1 MLPGIDA
8 CSTKY
13 DKILKAFIKTFE
25 KEIYMNIKIDTP
37 ELITPISAAVLLN
50 TLRLEEL
57 IALQKG
63 QSFDQKK
70 ALESIIT
77 LWCDLTLAVFKKM
90 TSEPA
95 PKPQ

>member
-1 MLPGIDA
+1 MIEF
-8 CSTKY
+8 SKR
-13 DKILKAFIKTFE
+13 FIKPFE
-25 KEIYMNIKIDTP
+25 KEICMNINIDTP

-63 QSFDQKK
+63 ESFDQKK

-77 LWCDLTLAVFKKM
+77 LWCDLTLALLKKM
-90 TSEPA
+90 TPA
-95 PKPQ
+95 PTHKP

>member
-1 MLPGIDA
+1 MIEF
-8 CSTKY
+8 SKR
-13 DKILKAFIKTFE
+13 FIKLSKRRFG
-25 KEIYMNIKIDTP
+25 MNINIDTP

-63 QSFDQKK
+63 ESFDQKK

-77 LWCDLTLAVFKKM
+77 LWCDLTLALFKKM
-90 TSEPA
+90 TPEPTSK
-95 PKPQ
+95 PK

>member
-1 MLPGIDA
+1 MVEF
-8 CSTKY
+8 SKR
-13 DKILKAFIKTFE
+13 FIKSFE
-25 KEIYMNIKIDTP
+25 KEICMNINIDTP

-63 QSFDQKK
+63 ESFDQKK

-77 LWCDLTLAVFKKM
+77 LWCDLTLALFKKM
-90 TSEPA
+90 TPEPTSK
-95 PKPQ
+95 PK

>member
-1 MLPGIDA
+1 M
-8 CSTKY
+8 
-13 DKILKAFIKTFE
+13 KI
-25 KEIYMNIKIDTP
+25 NIDTP

-63 QSFDQKK
+63 EAFDQKK

-77 LWCDLTLAVFKKM
+77 LWCDVTLALFKKM
-90 TSEPA
+90 TPEQTPHA
-95 PKPQ
+95 K

>member
-1 MLPGIDA
+1 MIEF
-8 CSTKY
+8 SKR
-13 DKILKAFIKTFE
+13 FIKSFE
-25 KEIYMNIKIDTP
+25 KEICMNIHIDTP

-63 QSFDQKK
+63 ESFDQKK

-77 LWCDLTLAVFKKM
+77 LWCDLTLALLKKM
-90 TSEPA
+90 TPEPTS
-95 PKPQ
+95 KPQ

>member
-1 MLPGIDA
+1 
-8 CSTKY
+8 
-13 DKILKAFIKTFE
+13 
-25 KEIYMNIKIDTP
+25 MNINIDTP
-37 ELITPISAAVLLN
+37 KSITPISAFVLLN

-77 LWCDLTLAVFKKM
+77 LWCDLNIGT
-90 TSEPA
+90 P
-95 PKPQ
+95 